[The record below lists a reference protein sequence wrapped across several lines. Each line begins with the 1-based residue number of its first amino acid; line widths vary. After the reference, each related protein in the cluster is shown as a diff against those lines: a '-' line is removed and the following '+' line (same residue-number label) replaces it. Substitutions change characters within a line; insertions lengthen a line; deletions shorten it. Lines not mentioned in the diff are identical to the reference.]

1 VASRQL
7 PFANRFFER
16 HAWQPAGKLPRR
28 DRAAPVAWYHSC
40 YHGAV
45 RVILDTNVLVA
56 AIRSRNGASFEVLS
70 RVGTEEF
77 EIAVSVPLVLEYE
90 DALLRQ
96 LSTVTTLNEED
107 VVAMVDYIT
116 SVAIHQQI
124 FFLWRPML
132 RDPGDDMVLELAVAA
147 ECDAIITHNARDFS
161 AATRFG
167 MRVLAPSAFLQLLR
181 GVL

>member
-1 VASRQL
+1 M
-7 PFANRFFER
+7 
-16 HAWQPAGKLPRR
+16 
-28 DRAAPVAWYHSC
+28 
-40 YHGAV
+40 V

-56 AIRSRNGASFEVLS
+56 AIRSRSGASFEVLS
-70 RVGTEEF
+70 RLGIGEF

-96 LSTVTTLNEED
+96 LSTVRTLNGDD
-107 VVAMVDYIT
+107 VAAMVDYIT

-147 ECDAIITHNARDFS
+147 ECDAIVTHNARDFR
-161 AATRFG
+161 AARRFG
-167 MRVLAPSAFLQLLR
+167 MRVLSPHAFLQLLR
-181 GVL
+181 GVT